1 MSRSEALP
9 KQAEFATFKDEL
21 IFHAKHRLG
30 WNEPTAKTF
39 CYMIFISEF
48 QFPCH
53 FHKSLII

>member
-39 CYMIFISEF
+39 CYVIFISEI
-48 QFPCH
+48 QFH
-53 FHKSLII
+53 SHSHKSLII